1 MKVDGSRGLVGVGM
15 KHFLTKLGMGCVSM
29 SSEERGKGVG
39 VGVGV
44 LYCQYRLSRKSSQVK
59 NIIKKFKMA

>member
-1 MKVDGSRGLVGVGM
+1 M
-15 KHFLTKLGMGCVSM
+15 
-29 SSEERGKGVG
+29 GVG

-59 NIIKKFKMA
+59 NIIKKFKMASIIDDSSDIFKLHSITTHNTLYMA